1 MEVTVDRATT
11 DSPRLMQKIE
21 MDLSFGKGNDSRE
34 SGVFSNESASSGAS
48 GGSASSGHASANT
61 SWERFQD
68 ECMDPSVFDP
78 PIRNSSGLSDK
89 RRNCNISTIDGT
101 LASSIIG
108 MTHH

>member
-1 MEVTVDRATT
+1 MHFQIEVKMEVTVDRAAT

-34 SGVFSNESASSGAS
+34 SGVFSNE
-48 GGSASSGHASANT
+48 SASSGHASANT